1 MSNIS
6 RAVSLETIVNSA
18 VMLTIAVAIL
28 AVSFGGNAVNAEA
41 PMAHETM
48 ETIVIIA
55 PRMPH
60 VTLET
65 IVVTAKRL
73 G

>member
-1 MSNIS
+1 MLNTTKNL
-6 RAVSLETIVNSA
+6 SLETVVNSTA
-18 VMLTIAVAIL
+18 MLTIAAAMIL
-28 AVSFGGNAVNAEA
+28 VGFSSNNVNAEA
-41 PMAHETM
+41 PMATETM
-48 ETIVIIA
+48 ETIVVTA
-55 PRMPH
+55 KRMPH

>member
-1 MSNIS
+1 MSNTT
-6 RAVSLETIVNSA
+6 RNVSLDTIVNSA

-28 AVSFGGNAVNAEA
+28 AVSFGSNAVNAEA

-48 ETIVIIA
+48 ETIVITA

-60 VTLET
+60 ETMNT